1 MQKAAENRVRTLVRM
16 SRNLRAFR
24 RKFHATFHMT
34 GTGGVPICFAARCVL
49 CQSNP
54 VRKKFHVTVVV
65 SCCELMCGQSPRQAS
80 SAMFAVHSQMQE
92 KQTLTFS

>member
-1 MQKAAENRVRTLVRM
+1 MQKAAEDRVRTLVRM
-16 SRNLRAFR
+16 SSNIRTFR
-24 RKFHATFHMT
+24 RKFHATFDMT

-65 SCCELMCGQSPRQAS
+65 CCSELMCGQSPRQAS
-80 SAMFAVHSQMQE
+80 SAMFAAQTQMQ
-92 KQTLTFS
+92 KNRL